1 MKEAQKAKPES
12 FVGTY
17 AQMKFMTGLEPDEC
31 LHRAEEQQRVLEI
44 LAKDKNANV
53 MIVGEPGVGKTQVV
67 KGVVQ
72 RVKDS
77 LGLEIVKVNPHF
89 MFHTIQSKAQ
99 FDDKVINILNA
110 FSQTSNNVLFIDDFD
125 IFFKEYK
132 GNDLEFDML
141 ISTYLEQNALKSIFV
156 VSAAEY
162 NTYAN
167 SYIGKFFEPV
177 FINELTEEQLF
188 DIVKTK
194 QDSFH
199 GIEISDHIIKST
211 VKLSERF
218 ITRERNPKSAL
229 ELLNSTVAHIRINE
243 SPVEHSVSSKLSD
256 LAQRINDLKEA
267 KNKAVADRLF
277 VEAAVLKEQQN
288 LVETEYNNELTTNK
302 VTVSG
307 KMSEEHLRNVIS
319 SITKIPINKLNT
331 DKLEKIKKIE
341 QSISKYVVN
350 QDDAI
355 AKLSKAV
362 KRNTIGIRDQNK
374 PVGVFLFVGPTGT
387 GKTYLTKILAETY
400 YTSKKDIVRLDMSEY
415 SDKIAVNK
423 LFGSA
428 PGYVG
433 YEEGGILTRAVM
445 DKPHSIILLDE
456 IEKAHPSIFNTL
468 LQVFDEGH
476 MTDNKGRKVSFK
488 NTIIIM
494 TSNIGCHT
502 AVKKTEIRR
511 VGFGV
516 TETAV
521 ADKKSNFDSAIQSA
535 IKEVF
540 PPEFINRIDDTI
552 LFNSL
557 SHENLTKIIR
567 LELDEIAK
575 RLAGIGMNVAFED
588 EIESKIMQHN
598 RNNIRIEYGAREIKR
613 LLIEFEDF
621 VTEYIFENP
630 KGDIH
635 VSYDKGYIV
644 KKND

>member
-1 MKEAQKAKPES
+1 MKEQQEKVDS

-17 AQMKFMTGLEPDEC
+17 AQMKFMTGLESDIC
-31 LHRAEEQQRVLEI
+31 LHRDEEQKRILEI
-44 LAKDKNANV
+44 LAKDRNANA
-53 MIVGEPGVGKTQVV
+53 MIVGEPGVGKTQVIKGIVQKV
-67 KGVVQ
+67 KE
-72 RVKDS
+72 S
-77 LGLEIVKVNPHF
+77 LGLDIVKVNPHF
-89 MFHTIQSKAQ
+89 MFHMIQAKAQ
-99 FDDKVINILNA
+99 FDDKVINMLNA
-110 FSQTSNNVLFIDDFD
+110 FSQTSNNVLFIDNFD

-132 GNDLEFDML
+132 GNEFEFDML

-156 VSAAEY
+156 VSSAEY

-177 FINELTEEQLF
+177 FINELTEKQLF
-188 DIVKTK
+188 DVVKTK
-194 QDSFH
+194 QTDFT
-199 GIEISDHIIKST
+199 GIEISDSIIKST
-211 VKLSERF
+211 IRLTERF
-218 ITRERNPKSAL
+218 ITREKNPKSAI
-229 ELLNSTVAHIRINE
+229 ELLNSTTAHIRINE
-243 SPVEHSVSSKLSD
+243 SGGESNVSSRLSD
-256 LAQRINDLKEA
+256 LAQKINDLKEA

-277 VEAAVLKEQQN
+277 VEAAAIKEQQN
-288 LVETEYNNELTTNK
+288 LAETEYNQELTSGK
-302 VTVSG
+302 VTVTG
-307 KMSEEHLRNVIS
+307 VMTDEHLRNVIS

-331 DKLEKIKKIE
+331 DKLEKIKRIE
-341 QSISKYVVN
+341 ENISKYVVN
-350 QDDAI
+350 QEEAI

-387 GKTYLTKILAETY
+387 GKTFLTKILAETY

-415 SDKIAVNK
+415 SDEIAVNK

-433 YEEGGILTRAVM
+433 YEDGGILTRAVM

-456 IEKAHPSIFNTL
+456 IEKAHTSIFNTL

-488 NTIIIM
+488 NNIIIM

-502 AVKKTEIRR
+502 AAKKTEIRR

-521 ADKKSNFDSAIQSA
+521 ADKKSSFNNEIQAA

-557 SHENLTKIIR
+557 DHENLTKIIR
-567 LELDEIAK
+567 LELNGIAK
-575 RLAGIGMNVAFED
+575 RLSDIGMKVEFESD
-588 EIESKIMQHN
+588 IELKIMEHN
-598 RNNIRIEYGAREIKR
+598 RNNIRVEYGAREIKR

-621 VTEYIFENP
+621 ITEYIFENS
-630 KGDIH
+630 KGDVV
-635 VSYDKGYIV
+635 VSYDNGYKV
-644 KKND
+644 KS